1 MSMIEVFARAVGA
14 FVVLF
19 LLTRMMGRKQVSELT
34 FFNYVT
40 GISIGAIAGT
50 LTVDPSLKFS
60 TGLVSLL
67 TWCGLTVLVAF
78 IDLKSK
84 TFRKITQGEPVI
96 VIKQGKV
103 LEHTLKKLRLDM
115 DELQALLRTKD
126 VFSIQEVDYGIMETN
141 GELTVLLKKTK
152 QPLTREDAATAE
164 PKQPQI
170 PIPFQIISNGEIIEE
185 NLQQFNLSKD
195 WVHQQLAQSGATL
208 SDVFY
213 AELQQDGSLYIDKRE
228 DQLLH

>member
-14 FVVLF
+14 FIVLL
-19 LLTRMMGRKQVSELT
+19 LLTRIMGRKQVSELT

-50 LTVDPSLKFS
+50 MTVDPSLKFS

-67 TWCGLTVLVAF
+67 TWCGLTVLVGF
-78 IDLKSK
+78 IGLKSK
-84 TFRKITQGEPVI
+84 TLRKITQGEPVI

-126 VFSIQEVDYGIMETN
+126 VFSIEEVDYGIMETS
-141 GELTVLLKKTK
+141 GELTVLLKESK
-152 QPLTREDAATAE
+152 QPLTRQDAIAE
-164 PKQPQI
+164 PKQPQF

-185 NLQQFNLSKD
+185 NLQQYNLSKD
-195 WVHQQLAQSGATL
+195 WVHQQLAQSGTTL
-208 SDVFY
+208 SNVFY